1 MPELA
6 QIIKDRA
13 SKPNSSNPRAIT
25 AETTIGPELTGQ
37 QINEIIERYNSKAS
51 RIEKLDQ
58 VQRDL
63 KEQLLAQRAKKLKLE
78 ILLEKSAQK
87 LQLLASNR
95 QVYQEVEMKD
105 AALSTARKE
114 GDDCR
119 EREYRLRKSIEG
131 LRRAVPRFLQKVNK
145 DLVPDGGGP
154 ITVDQVTPITILSYT
169 AVYKIHVKTPIR
181 LFCTNEIFEMLL

>member
-1 MPELA
+1 MDSTLYLPHEF
-6 QIIKDRA
+6 QYFCF
-13 SKPNSSNPRAIT
+13 
-25 AETTIGPELTGQ
+25 Q
-37 QINEIIERYNSKAS
+37 QINEIIERYNSKSS

-63 KEQLLAQRAKKLKLE
+63 KEQLNAQKAKKVKLE
-78 ILLEKSAQK
+78 TLLEKSAQK

-154 ITVDQVTPITILSYT
+154 ITVDQVRTSILCHLELICLCCSCRMLFT
-169 AVYKIHVKTPIR
+169 SLTMKLINLFVKLASACSRMPHPKICR
-181 LFCTNEIFEMLL
+181 A